1 MWVFFLFV
9 IIYLSVAVLGVHC
22 CVRAISSCG
31 EWGRRDCSSLQCM
44 AFSLQWLH
52 LLWGSWSMSSRHTGF
67 TSCTDSIAMGHGLS
81 CSEAFVIF
89 SQQRSNP
96 CPLHWQVDSS
106 PLSHQGSP
114 VFQKQIKKREVVIN
128 KQRIDPLDDKLVLLK
143 YNEACSQIGF
153 RTRLLPY
160 CYFKQ

>member
-1 MWVFFLFV
+1 
-9 IIYLSVAVLGVHC
+9 
-22 CVRAISSCG
+22 
-31 EWGRRDCSSLQCM
+31 
-44 AFSLQWLH
+44 
-52 LLWGSWSMSSRHTGF
+52 
-67 TSCTDSIAMGHGLS
+67 MGHGLS

-96 CPLHWQVDSS
+96 CLLHWQVDSL

-114 VFQKQIKKREVVIN
+114 VFQNQVKKKEVVIN

-153 RTRLLPY
+153 ITNLLPY
-160 CYFKQ
+160 CYFKQQNLQKPRAEGFKDKEMYVFLDALFLCRALLFSKKRKKKRLN